1 MRSGVKARTMHPLT
15 RYRRIHARFAA
26 AFSLAGMVVCSCQPL
41 GSAYLPKG
49 SFAGADSDALVVSPV
64 YLIAPAGGEGLD
76 QYKAKA
82 LGKKLVEKYLGP
94 LSGRVKFVNKDYFS
108 FTDKDCDPGKVC
120 EVVQITVAAA
130 KSSRVT
136 YGIDNQLIPNTP
148 DKRIWP
154 EKEPPSCDISD
165 TRPATECDDH
175 ILHVLANKLLSH
187 DETAHRPSL

>member
-1 MRSGVKARTMHPLT
+1 MRPLT
-15 RYRRIHARFAA
+15 HYRRIQARFAA
-26 AFSLAGMVVCSCQPL
+26 VILTAAMMLCTCLLL
-41 GSAYLPKG
+41 GSASLPKAA
-49 SFAGADSDALVVSPV
+49 FAGADSDAVVVSPV

-82 LGKKLVEKYLGP
+82 LSKKLVEKYLGP

-136 YGIDNQLIPNTP
+136 YGIDNQLLPNTP